1 MIRNDHLLRYLRSRS
16 VKESGGTMVDSENEE
31 SMEIHS
37 SARITDYENDR
48 PGSSMSTT
56 TSSTFSQSLGG
67 LDGNNLAE
75 MEDTVPSIIDFASQ
89 SKLMAR
95 IRDNKPNR
103 KLPSCWDDDDD
114 DGILAKD
121 MNDPKEQ
128 VLTAAEDGDLESLK
142 DLISNNPS
150 LLSARDVDGYTALH
164 RAAYSGH
171 TDIVDYLLSIG
182 ANPEWNTNDGWT
194 VLHCAA
200 TWSMCEVVALLLR
213 HGVNVN
219 SRSNGG
225 LTPLH
230 LAITS
235 NQPEDRV
242 LTTVRYLLEA
252 PGIDAAAVSNSG
264 DSPLRIAGRTSAKIT
279 EMLMRY
285 FSKP

>member
-1 MIRNDHLLRYLRSRS
+1 MI
-16 VKESGGTMVDSENEE
+16 DSENEE
-31 SMEIHS
+31 LVEIHS
-37 SARITDYENDR
+37 SADTIGYENDR

-56 TSSTFSQSLGG
+56 TSSTLCQSLGSF
-67 LDGNNLAE
+67 DSNNIVE

-89 SKLMAR
+89 SRLMAR

-103 KLPSCWDDDDD
+103 KLPSRWDDDDD
-114 DGILAKD
+114 DGILDKD

-128 VLTAAEDGDLESLK
+128 VLTAAEDGNLELLK
-142 DLISNNPS
+142 DLIGNNPS
-150 LLSARDVDGYTALH
+150 LLSAHDADGYTALH

-171 TDIVDYLLSIG
+171 TDIVGYLLSIG

-219 SRSNGG
+219 SRSHGN

-242 LTTVRYLLEA
+242 ITTVRYLLEA
-252 PGIDAAAVSNSG
+252 PGIDAAAVSNCG
-264 DSPLRIAGRTSAKIT
+264 DSPLLVAGRTSAKIT
-279 EMLMRY
+279 EMLIRY

>member
-1 MIRNDHLLRYLRSRS
+1 M
-16 VKESGGTMVDSENEE
+16 MVDSENEE
-31 SMEIHS
+31 PMEIHS
-37 SARITDYENDR
+37 STVTTDYEHNR
-48 PGSSMSTT
+48 PGSSMSTA
-56 TSSTFSQSLGG
+56 TSSTLCQSFEDF
-67 LDGNNLAE
+67 DGNNAAE
-75 MEDTVPSIIDFASQ
+75 MEDTIPSVIDFTRQ
-89 SKLMAR
+89 SKLMAK
-95 IRDNKPNR
+95 IRDNKR
-103 KLPSCWDDDDD
+103 KLPSRWDDDDD

-128 VLTAAEDGDLESLK
+128 VLTAAEDGNLESLK
-142 DLISNNPS
+142 DLIENNPS

-171 TDIVDYLLSIG
+171 TDIVGYLLSIG

-213 HGVNVN
+213 HGVDVN
-219 SRSNGG
+219 SRSHGN

-235 NQPEDRV
+235 NQSEDRV

-264 DSPLRIAGRTSAKIT
+264 DSPLRVAERTSAKIT

>member
-1 MIRNDHLLRYLRSRS
+1 MWAENGVEVRSRAG
-16 VKESGGTMVDSENEE
+16 KEGGDTMVDSESEE
-31 SMEIHS
+31 LMEIHS
-37 SARITDYENDR
+37 DAGAVDDNDR

-56 TSSTFSQSLGG
+56 TTSSTLCQSLGAF
-67 LDGNNLAE
+67 DSNNSVE
-75 MEDTVPSIIDFASQ
+75 MDDVVPSIIDFASQ
-89 SKLMAR
+89 SKLMAK
-95 IRDNKPNR
+95 IRDNKPNQ
-103 KLPSCWDDDDD
+103 KLPSRWDDDDD
-114 DGILAKD
+114 DVLAKD
-121 MNDPKEQ
+121 MSDPKEQ
-128 VLTAAEDGDLESLK
+128 LLTAAEDGNLELLK
-142 DLISNNPS
+142 DLIGNDSS
-150 LLSARDVDGYTALH
+150 LLSARDADGYTALH

-171 TDIVDYLLSIG
+171 TDIVSYLLSIG
-182 ANPEWNTNDGWT
+182 ANPEWSTNDGWT

-219 SRSNGG
+219 SRSHGK

-264 DSPLRIAGRTSAKIT
+264 DSPLDVAGRTSGKIT